1 MVRTNCNQGA
11 QRALSLFAGPA
22 GSVRRHERRCSALS
36 LRAELLILCARIGF
50 NP

>member
-11 QRALSLFAGPA
+11 QRAFGLCVGPA

-36 LRAELLILCARIGF
+36 LRSELMILCARIGF